1 MILSDNVDY
10 ISQEIIKFQNILA
23 FVKTSTLHHLALDQ
37 TTLRSIIDKL
47 HIINL
52 DIREYYDIIKVRLFY
67 VGNEIV
73 LVFQFPIVISFIY
86 NLYQLSM
93 IPNKYHQVLSPTFPF
108 LVIHEKEFR
117 YIEAECPKASK
128 WHLCIEKPNY
138 LNQS

>member
-1 MILSDNVDY
+1 MKYAHLTQTVMILSDNVDY
-10 ISQEIIKFQNILA
+10 ISQE
-23 FVKTSTLHHLALDQ
+23 VKTSTLHHLALDQ

-86 NLYQLSM
+86 NLY
-93 IPNKYHQVLSPTFPF
+93 
-108 LVIHEKEFR
+108 
-117 YIEAECPKASK
+117 
-128 WHLCIEKPNY
+128 
-138 LNQS
+138 